1 MAGTDPVVDL
11 VLELAERQ
19 LDDADAPDLLTRV
32 CTRSVELFGV
42 RGIGV
47 LFEDAVAGAPIIAA
61 SDDVIAAHE
70 REEVARDE
78 GPCVAAWRQGERV
91 DIADLEAEAER
102 WPETSLL
109 LKRHGIAAV
118 SSFPMIHHDR
128 SLGSFNIFRAA
139 GEGLSD
145 EQVATAR
152 TLSAVATILALQTG
166 LLQSSQQTIAQLETA
181 LQTRL
186 VIEQAKG
193 MLSQR
198 HGLDMQAAFEL
209 LRRHARNHNLRLH
222 EVATDVVAD
231 RLTLEP
237 DS

>member
-32 CTRSVELFGV
+32 CTRSVELFAV

-47 LFEDAVAGAPIIAA
+47 LFEDASASGPIIAA
-61 SDDVIAAHE
+61 SDEVIAGLE
-70 REEVARDE
+70 REEVTHEE

-91 DIADLEAEAER
+91 DSGDPESDAAR
-102 WPETSLL
+102 WPSIAPLL
-109 LKRHGIAAV
+109 QRHGIAAV
-118 SSFPMIHHDR
+118 SSFPMVHHDR

-139 GEGLSD
+139 GEPLSE

-152 TLSAVATILALQTG
+152 TLSAAATILVLQTG

-231 RLTLEP
+231 RLRLEP